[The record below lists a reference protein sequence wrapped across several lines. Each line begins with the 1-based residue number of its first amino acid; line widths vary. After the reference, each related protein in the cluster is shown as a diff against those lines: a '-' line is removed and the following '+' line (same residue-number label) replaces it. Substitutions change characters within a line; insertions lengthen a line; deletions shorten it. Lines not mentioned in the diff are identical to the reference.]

1 MYKLEQ
7 KGLLPEQMLASLPA
21 FVAKIERLA
30 EQLGLS
36 LAGYQADHIALRVND
51 WETAEQLHQAWLAYG
66 KEWSTNE
73 INGRPIVVIGFDQP
87 LNCGPWQIEALE
99 LPYPGDKAYPQEGWE
114 HIEFVIPSE
123 AADTEALKVTLDQAF
138 PQLAQQ
144 WGELAG
150 KGIKVK
156 ASSPSGEKERL
167 SNPTYAFKHDGV
179 CIKLHPHSLKD
190 VIESE
195 LE

>member
-1 MYKLEQ
+1 MHKLEQ
-7 KGLLPEQMLASLPA
+7 KGLLPEQMLAELPA
-21 FVAKIERLA
+21 FMAKIERLA

-51 WETAEQLHQAWLAYG
+51 WEIAEQLHQAWLAYG
-66 KEWSTNE
+66 TEWSTNE
-73 INGRPIVVIGFDQP
+73 INGRPIVVIGFDTP
-87 LNCGPWQIEALE
+87 LSCGPWQIEALE
-99 LPYPGDKAYPQEGWE
+99 LPYPGEKSYPQEGWE
-114 HIEFVIPSE
+114 HVEFVIPSK
-123 AADTEALKVTLDQAF
+123 AADTDALKVSLDQAF
-138 PQLAQQ
+138 P
-144 WGELAG
+144 ELASQWDKLAD

-179 CIKLHPHSLKD
+179 CIKLHPHSLKA

-195 LE
+195 AE